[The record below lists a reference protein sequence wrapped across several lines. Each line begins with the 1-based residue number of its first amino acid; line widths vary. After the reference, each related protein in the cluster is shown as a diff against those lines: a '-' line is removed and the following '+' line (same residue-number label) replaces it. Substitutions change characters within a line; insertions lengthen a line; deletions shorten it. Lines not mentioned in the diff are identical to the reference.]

1 MTTEVIEKDVEIK
14 RRIMEIVADRGV
26 SRTKL
31 AEQIGVSPPY
41 LASVINSPD
50 KSVSATL
57 LKAFTT
63 IDINI
68 NWLLTGIGL
77 MQRGIQYK
85 AQAERA
91 EAEVARL
98 TKDMDR
104 ANVLVKNLAEK
115 LMKEMDEETPNPQM
129 AELFGQQTKVTT

>member
-14 RRIMEIVADRGV
+14 RRIMEIVADRGM

-31 AEQIGVSPPY
+31 AEQMGVSPAY

-57 LKAFTT
+57 LKAFTK

-68 NWLLTGIGL
+68 NWLLTGIGR
-77 MQRGIQYK
+77 MDRGLNFK
-85 AQAERA
+85 DQAERA
-91 EAEVARL
+91 EAENKAL
-98 TKDMDR
+98 KKDMDR
-104 ANVLVKNLAEK
+104 ANILVKNLAEQ
-115 LMKEMDEETPNPQM
+115 LMKDV
-129 AELFGQQTKVTT
+129 QTTVTQ